1 MQGRHMS
8 HREPDDSAFSFAHGR
23 DAPPVE
29 AQSRVE
35 VHCWRLLR
43 APSGT
48 LHLVTLRNQNE
59 EGGTVRVTS
68 AITAVDEA
76 AGIVTT
82 SSGCQYRLMA
92 PFETRDFERGLLHR
106 GATTLG
112 MGDSVDVSVLAWD
125 QVPLG

>member
-1 MQGRHMS
+1 MS
-8 HREPDDSAFSFAHGR
+8 RRKQSDSAFTFAKEGE
-23 DAPPVE
+23 PPP
-29 AQSRVE
+29 AKAHPSVE

-48 LHLVTLRNQNE
+48 LHLVTLDRQSE

-68 AITAVDEA
+68 AITALDEA

-82 SSGCQYRLMA
+82 SLGRQYLLMV
-92 PFETRDFERGLLHR
+92 PFEARDVERDLLHR
-106 GATTLG
+106 GAATMG

-125 QVPLG
+125 QVHIG